1 VPPRPLLAA
10 ASLLAAGGLP
20 LLAVAQGWSWFLDG
34 PLLVILALAAGY
46 AAGVWL
52 PRWATVLGGSLLV
65 AALVRANQ
73 LLDAEYHWLDDAVF
87 FLVLVGAPAAAGAAV
102 ALRGRQVRR
111 LEVLRGQLDEQHQ
124 AEVAAARLEEQSR
137 VHQQLHS
144 RLAERIAAI
153 ALRAEG
159 AQRAPDPAA
168 LTDLEEESR
177 AVLDQLRTALGS
189 LRADEPEPSARP
201 TPPRARPAGPTPLDL
216 AIAGMLGAAMAVETF
231 VSSLARGPAWA
242 NALAAAVV
250 AAPLVARRS
259 RPVASVA
266 ATLLAATLTSLWLTP
281 LAGTV
286 TGVALLT
293 VVFFSVGA
301 WCPGVRVLAVGL
313 MVAMLGTV
321 LVGLASGVGG
331 AAAWAVMAWG
341 LVAAVLGRVT
351 AGWHERLRRT
361 QEVVIALEEGR
372 GAALRLARARERQAL
387 ASELHDTVAHAMTVV
402 CLQAGAGRRAGE
414 EPVEVLTTIAA
425 AATSSLAELR
435 DGLDSLESEGPPLEP
450 ARIVALG
457 QRVGVAVDVTTPT
470 VVDGVAGTLGLRVL
484 REAIVNTARH
494 APGASARVSVTR
506 DEGILGLE
514 VLDDGGRRAPVI
526 TGSGRGLEG
535 LAETLSD
542 VGGTLEWGPR
552 PTGGF
557 QVRAS
562 IPEVPA

>member
-1 VPPRPLLAA
+1 
-10 ASLLAAGGLP
+10 
-20 LLAVAQGWSWFLDG
+20 
-34 PLLVILALAAGY
+34 
-46 AAGVWL
+46 
-52 PRWATVLGGSLLV
+52 
-65 AALVRANQ
+65 
-73 LLDAEYHWLDDAVF
+73 
-87 FLVLVGAPAAAGAAV
+87 
-102 ALRGRQVRR
+102 
-111 LEVLRGQLDEQHQ
+111 
-124 AEVAAARLEEQSR
+124 
-137 VHQQLHS
+137 
-144 RLAERIAAI
+144 
-153 ALRAEG
+153 
-159 AQRAPDPAA
+159 
-168 LTDLEEESR
+168 
-177 AVLDQLRTALGS
+177 
-189 LRADEPEPSARP
+189 
-201 TPPRARPAGPTPLDL
+201 
-216 AIAGMLGAAMAVETF
+216 M
-231 VSSLARGPAWA
+231 
-242 NALAAAVV
+242 
-250 AAPLVARRS
+250 
-259 RPVASVA
+259 
-266 ATLLAATLTSLWLTP
+266 
-281 LAGTV
+281 

-301 WCPGVRVLAVGL
+301 WCPRVRVLAVGL